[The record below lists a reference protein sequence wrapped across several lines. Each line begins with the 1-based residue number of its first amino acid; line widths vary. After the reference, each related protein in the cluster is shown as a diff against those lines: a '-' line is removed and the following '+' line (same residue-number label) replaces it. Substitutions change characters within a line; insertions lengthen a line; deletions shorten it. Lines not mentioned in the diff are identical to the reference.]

1 MPQAPLND
9 SQVRALQAGPKR
21 STHALGNSLLLVV
34 EPALK
39 GGGKRFVGRYRFP
52 PGRSGKQKEYALGVY
67 GKGHGQLTLKEARDT
82 WTKIRAWG
90 LESGEDLQLYK
101 QSVFNQPKQQD
112 SPTLGVA
119 VKEYLSTSRH
129 RESTRKDYAN
139 CLNNQVLPVLGAE
152 TPLSCFAFSDVQRDG
167 RTGRRIVLDMKK
179 DLEKRAPVQADK
191 ALMVLRQVFGYAI
204 DQGWMSEPNP
214 AQGSRHARSSHVVQ
228 HHPTLTADQLPTFF
242 ERLNCNEPKGSLVV
256 TSAVKLLFLSFLR
269 VGSLAGIRWSEIDES
284 DSVLKIPAER
294 MKSKKSHLVPL
305 TQPMI
310 DVLEPLK
317 DLTGGTEYVFET
329 GRGGHYPHMNPA
341 SINAYLI
348 KLGYQGLL
356 RAHGVRS
363 IPLTIGQD
371 ILGYK
376 PEVIQ
381 RQLAHAV
388 GDKVRQAYD
397 RSTLLKE
404 RRDFMIAWSNYL
416 LDQGLE
422 G

>member
-1 MPQAPLND
+1 MPQIALND
-9 SQVRALQAGPKR
+9 SQVRALQAGLKR
-21 STHALGNSLLLVV
+21 STHALGNSLLLVM

-52 PGRSGKQKEYALGVY
+52 PGRGGKQKEYALGVY

-90 LESGEDLQLYK
+90 LESGEDLQAYK
-101 QSVFNQPKQQD
+101 QSVLNPPKQQD

-119 VKEYLSTSRH
+119 VKEYLATSRH

-152 TPLSCFAFSDVQRDG
+152 TPLSCFAFSDVQKDG

-191 ALMVLRQVFGYAI
+191 ALMVLRQVFVYAI

-214 AQGSRHARSSHVVQ
+214 AQASRHARSSHVVQ
-228 HHPTLTADQLPTFF
+228 HHPTLSADQLPTFF
-242 ERLNCNEPKGSLVV
+242 ERLNRNEPKGSFVV
-256 TSAVKLLFLSFLR
+256 VSAVKLLFLSFLR
-269 VGSLAGIRWSEIDES
+269 VGSLAGTRWSEIDEA
-284 DSVLKIPAER
+284 DLIWTIPAGR
-294 MKSKKSHLVPL
+294 MKSKESHLVPL
-305 TQPMI
+305 TQPML
-310 DVLEPLK
+310 DVLGGLR
-317 DLTGGTEYVFET
+317 DLTGDTEYVFDT
-329 GRGGHYPHMNPA
+329 GRGGRFPHMNPS
-341 SINAYLI
+341 SINAHLV
-348 KLGYQGLL
+348 KLGYKGTL

-371 ILGYK
+371 ILGFQ
-376 PEVIQ
+376 PDVIR
-381 RQLAHAV
+381 RQLAHAI

-404 RRDFMIAWSNYL
+404 RHDFMIAWSDYL
-416 LDQGLE
+416 LSQGL
-422 G
+422 

>member
-1 MPQAPLND
+1 MVQTPLND

-52 PGRSGKQKEYALGVY
+52 PGRSGKQKECALGVY
-67 GKGHGQLTLKEARDT
+67 GRGHGQLTLKEARDT
-82 WTKIRAWG
+82 WTKVRAWG

-101 QSVFNQPKQQD
+101 QSVLLAKQQD
-112 SPTLGVA
+112 SPTLGLA
-119 VKEYLSTSRH
+119 VKEYLATSRH

-167 RTGRRIVLDMKK
+167 RTGRRVVLDMKK

-242 ERLNCNEPKGSLVV
+242 ERLSRNEPKGSLVV
-256 TSAVKLLFLSFLR
+256 ISAVKLLFLSFLR
-269 VGSLAGIRWSEIDES
+269 VGSLAGIRWSEIDEE
-284 DSVLKIPAER
+284 DSILTIPAER
-294 MKSKKSHLVPL
+294 MKSKKPHLVPL

-317 DLTGGTEYVFET
+317 GLTGETKYVFDT
-329 GRGGHYPHMNPA
+329 GRGARYPHMNPA
-341 SINAYLI
+341 SINAHLI
-348 KLGYQGLL
+348 KLGYQGIL

-371 ILGYK
+371 VLGFSSD
-376 PEVIQ
+376 VIR
-381 RQLAHAV
+381 RQLAHAI

-397 RSTLLKE
+397 RSTLLEE
-404 RRDFMIAWSNYL
+404 RRDFMVAWSDYL
-416 LDQGLE
+416 LAQGL
-422 G
+422 GG